1 MWIRELET
9 FFDFL
14 EPNFFGQ
21 NIVNNG
27 ALKVAEWCRLLSK
40 VSKINELFSVLHSI
54 QFCLR
59 LSLEKNSNRAAFDY
73 LVFIRT
79 HLLKPLLN
87 EERERRFAWE
97 WVGKKRLSKF
107 ITQTKLEFLSHH
119 SIFMTLKSFRHITT
133 KIVWSFG

>member
-1 MWIRELET
+1 MWIRDLKYFSIFSSPT
-9 FFDFL
+9 FWSKQL
-14 EPNFFGQ
+14 Q
-21 NIVNNG
+21 TMG